1 MILIQKLLIKKKL
14 IIEEFAV
21 DFNKRVRNNDID
33 PVIGRDEEIDRIIQI
48 LCRRIK
54 NNSLLI
60 GEAGVGKTAIIEE
73 LSRRIEENK
82 VPESLQNKRILSV
95 SMASLVAGTKYRGEF
110 EDRINKM
117 LKEVE
122 EDNSLILFIDEIH
135 TIVGAGGAEGA
146 IDASNIF
153 KPALARGKIKI
164 IGATTTSE
172 YNEFIAL
179 DKALDRRFQKIEI
192 KEPNKEKTKDILM
205 KIKTIYESYH
215 NTTISEEIIDYII
228 ELSNKYI
235 YDRNQ
240 PDKQIDILDEVCAKT
255 SLKIDKNEKDLINI
269 SKEINNVVK
278 AKNKA
283 IIKQDYQ
290 EASTLKNKE
299 KQLEIKKNNLEMK
312 RIKKIKPKVITKKD
326 VSEVVRLKTQIPI
339 NDSPT
344 AKIKELKQLK
354 NTLLENIIGQ
364 EKVIEDLYSFTKRM
378 KLGFLKQ
385 KPYSFLL
392 VGATGVGKTLL
403 VKEYAKTLYNKDS
416 FIRLDMSEY
425 KESHL
430 VSKIIGSPPGY
441 VGYNDYGNVL
451 DKIKMNPH
459 SVILLDEIE
468 KANPAVLK
476 LFLQI
481 LDEGKIKNSK
491 GETIVFDN
499 TLIFM
504 TSNLGV
510 NKENIGF
517 NNNKNKILE
526 EIINFLSI
534 EFVNRIDKI
543 FYFNN
548 IDTKAIKK

>member
-1 MILIQKLLIKKKL
+1 
-14 IIEEFAV
+14 
-21 DFNKRVRNNDID
+21 
-33 PVIGRDEEIDRIIQI
+33 
-48 LCRRIK
+48 
-54 NNSLLI
+54 
-60 GEAGVGKTAIIEE
+60 
-73 LSRRIEENK
+73 
-82 VPESLQNKRILSV
+82 
-95 SMASLVAGTKYRGEF
+95 
-110 EDRINKM
+110 
-117 LKEVE
+117 
-122 EDNSLILFIDEIH
+122 
-135 TIVGAGGAEGA
+135 
-146 IDASNIF
+146 
-153 KPALARGKIKI
+153 
-164 IGATTTSE
+164 
-172 YNEFIAL
+172 
-179 DKALDRRFQKIEI
+179 
-192 KEPNKEKTKDILM
+192 
-205 KIKTIYESYH
+205 
-215 NTTISEEIIDYII
+215 
-228 ELSNKYI
+228 
-235 YDRNQ
+235 
-240 PDKQIDILDEVCAKT
+240 
-255 SLKIDKNEKDLINI
+255 
-269 SKEINNVVK
+269 
-278 AKNKA
+278 
-283 IIKQDYQ
+283 
-290 EASTLKNKE
+290 
-299 KQLEIKKNNLEMK
+299 
-312 RIKKIKPKVITKKD
+312 
-326 VSEVVRLKTQIPI
+326 
-339 NDSPT
+339 
-344 AKIKELKQLK
+344 
-354 NTLLENIIGQ
+354 
-364 EKVIEDLYSFTKRM
+364 M

-425 KESHL
+425 KESHS

-510 NKENIGF
+510 NKENIDF

-548 IDTKAIKK
+548 IDTKAIKKIVIKELNMLIKENEDKIAITFSTKTVNKIIKKTNYEKFGARKVEKIIDEEIYSLIVDKIIQDKKNIFVDSELV